1 MRKGGFLDWFGA
13 RLAQSPCGLLRLQAP
28 FVSFGL
34 RPQSGLLTCAV
45 YGQFSALVLT
55 QVWLTILWGYLHGYF
70 ELLWYTFMVCACQHV
85 SMTRVVFLAAPGGL
99 MVMGIDMSKGKEV
112 KVKCGIPGETF
123 FFCGS
128 WTRDLSGW
136 GWCMPHLTL
145 RKVREPSQVAV
156 LLPGNEPSRFVFAS
170 HPRIGWREHLQ
181 ETLIWACLKMGYNS
195 YFNGEYE
202 HQPLDFDYFQSHGY
216 FFSNQSINYRTRQWI
231 GRRLQGRSWPSV
243 KKSSLF
249 NEQLPTPCDGWFQT
263 TFSKSLGL

>member
-1 MRKGGFLDWFGA
+1 M
-13 RLAQSPCGLLRLQAP
+13 
-28 FVSFGL
+28 VSF
-34 RPQSGLLTCAV
+34 RPLCSHKYDWLFCGGIYMGILNYFDILLWFVPASMSAWPGSFSSPPQVDWWSWVLTCPRERRSRW
-45 YGQFSALVLT
+45 SAAS
-55 QVWLTILWGYLHGYF
+55 QVK
-70 ELLWYTFMVCACQHV
+70 
-85 SMTRVVFLAAPGGL
+85 R
-99 MVMGIDMSKGKEV
+99 
-112 KVKCGIPGETF
+112 F

-145 RKVREPSQVAV
+145 RKVRDPSQVAV